1 MRIYVLRAY
10 VLWYLLF
17 TSCRQKTA
25 SASVKAPSIS
35 ENGGHTKQPGDVPHT
50 SMKED
55 GGSQERSGSVKTEG
69 MHGSTSVTPSV
80 EGNREPSSNGAA
92 SNDNLGAECKDHCPR
107 VQGEVEAMH
116 TVKAMDS
123 QSGKLLPDSTLK
135 PPQPQNDQLKNGIS
149 ACSVAES
156 NDSPR
161 KGDDK
166 APACPLPSQEE
177 IVGEPCS
184 SDAMRTSST
193 ENTDASVGQ
202 APSTPVCPD
211 GNAVSRVPVKSVD
224 PDNSEDG
231 IYRVFTLY
239 IHSTRMYMHVHTSQY
254 SVIHMAKH
262 VCIFHFQIR
271 EIL

>member
-1 MRIYVLRAY
+1 MFCGT
-10 VLWYLLF
+10 YLLI

-25 SASVKAPSIS
+25 SASVKAPSTS

-50 SMKED
+50 PMKGE
-55 GGSQERSGSVKTEG
+55 GSGSQERSEPVKTEG
-69 MHGSTSVTPSV
+69 MHGSTPVTPSV
-80 EGNREPSSNGAA
+80 EGNRESSSNGAA
-92 SNDNLGAECKDHCPR
+92 SNNKLGAECEVNCPR
-107 VQGEVEAMH
+107 GQGEVEAVH

-123 QSGKLLPDSTLK
+123 QSGTLLPDSTLK
-135 PPQPQNDQLKNGIS
+135 PPQPQNDQSKNGGG

-161 KGDDK
+161 RGDDK

-193 ENTDASVGQ
+193 ENIDASVEQ

-211 GNAVSRVPVKSVD
+211 GDENSALSRVPVKGVD
-224 PDNSEDG
+224 PDNSEDD
-231 IYRVFTLY
+231 IYRVFT
-239 IHSTRMYMHVHTSQY
+239 
-254 SVIHMAKH
+254 
-262 VCIFHFQIR
+262 
-271 EIL
+271 